1 MYQLNF
7 MKRLLII
14 PVCVLVLSACSRN
27 NNTPVPAQPVPNQP
41 TTDFREA
48 YTGDFLVDIAY
59 HTGYLYN
66 NYYDTARNVR
76 VRFSYAIADTMK
88 YYIRGEVISSM
99 PAINM
104 VLLDSIY
111 TDSMNFFNDYKWG
124 IPNSTPGK
132 LVYSET
138 NAGGN
143 AWRVMNTGGF
153 YGTDSINFQYDYS
166 EPKIS
171 SSYFIRG
178 KRIK

>member
-1 MYQLNF
+1 MF
-7 MKRLLII
+7 II
-14 PVCVLVLSACSRN
+14 TACSRN
-27 NNTPVPAQPVPNQP
+27 SHTPAIPSQP
-41 TTDFREA
+41 TTDFRDA
-48 YTGDFLVDIAY
+48 YTGDFLVDIAI
-59 HTGYLYN
+59 HSGLNFYN
-66 NYYDTARNVR
+66 NYDTARNVR
-76 VRFSYAIADTMK
+76 VRFSYTIADTVK

-104 VLLDSIY
+104 VSLDSMYSHPQNSFIN
-111 TDSMNFFNDYKWG
+111 SVWG
-124 IPNSTPGK
+124 MRDTSLSK

-153 YGTDSINFQYDYS
+153 YGTDSIDFLYEYA

-171 SSYFIRG
+171 RRYFIRG

>member
-48 YTGDFLVDIAY
+48 YTGDFLVDIAI
-59 HTGYLYN
+59 HSGLNLY

-76 VRFSYAIADTMK
+76 VRFSYTIADTVK
-88 YYIRGEVISSM
+88 YYIRAEVISSM
-99 PAINM
+99 PAISM
-104 VLLDSIY
+104 VPLDSMYSNPQNSFIN
-111 TDSMNFFNDYKWG
+111 SLWG
-124 IPNSTPGK
+124 MRDTLPGK
-132 LVYSET
+132 LVYSES

-153 YGTDSINFQYDYS
+153 YGIDSINFLHEYY

-171 SSYFIRG
+171 RSYSIRG